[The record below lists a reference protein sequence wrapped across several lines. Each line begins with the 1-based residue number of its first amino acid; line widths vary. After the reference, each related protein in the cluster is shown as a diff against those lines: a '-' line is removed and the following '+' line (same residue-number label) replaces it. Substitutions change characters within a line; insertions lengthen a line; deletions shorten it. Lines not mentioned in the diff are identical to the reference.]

1 MTEPRVSTTTPD
13 DWDEDTAALLAKV
26 SRHNDGKVLNVLST
40 VARHPDLLK
49 RWMPFGNHILG
60 TNTLPKRARELATL
74 RVGLLAGS
82 VYEWVQ
88 HVSIARAVGCT
99 DDEIERVVAGP
110 DASGWAPADQALLQ
124 AADELMAGDTVS
136 DATWASLVEHWSEQQ
151 RIDLVFTVGQYRMIS
166 AALNTFGVQIED
178 DVTERFPAELFES
191 GRFAAGN
198 GGSGA

>member
-1 MTEPRVSTTTPD
+1 MSPTEPRVLPTTPD
-13 DWDEDTAALLAKV
+13 DWDEETAALMAKV

-40 VARHPDLLK
+40 VARHPVLLH

-82 VYEWVQ
+82 AYEWVQ

-99 DDEIERVVAGP
+99 DEEIERVVEGP
-110 DASGWAPADQALLQ
+110 DASGWAPADRALLQ
-124 AADELMAGDTVS
+124 ATDELMTDDRIS
-136 DATWASLVEHWSEQQ
+136 DATWAALAEHWSEQQ
-151 RIDLVFTVGQYRMIS
+151 RMDVVFTVGQYRMIS

-178 DVTERFPAELFES
+178 DVVERFPPELFTS

-198 GGSGA
+198 GG